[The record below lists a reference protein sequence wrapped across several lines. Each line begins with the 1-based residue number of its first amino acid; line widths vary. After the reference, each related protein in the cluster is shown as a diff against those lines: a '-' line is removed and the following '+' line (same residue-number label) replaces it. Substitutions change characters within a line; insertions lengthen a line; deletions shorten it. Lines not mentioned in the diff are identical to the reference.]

1 MVRQLYFG
9 ARQVEYYMKI
19 KKLSL
24 LNYKKFTELHIEQ
37 IPITSKL
44 VVLVGPNGSGK
55 SSLFDAF
62 LMKSREKRGNF
73 RLDREMEDYYINNTR
88 DSHLNNAT
96 TQNISSRIQI
106 DYHSIENGSNE
117 KPLLLYM
124 RSAYRNESDFR
135 LSSIEAVKP
144 SVDQDRISRIIDV
157 DVAVSDNY
165 RRLFWKRSTD
175 VDNKPGNMTFEKYRS
190 KFLGELQEILQNL
203 FPDPKLVLQDFG
215 GTNDF
220 GVFRFSKGIS
230 RNFHYKNLS
239 SGEKAAFDLLL
250 DVFVNRSEYKDA
262 IYCIDE
268 PEAHMATALHAPLL
282 DALLKLIPEESQL
295 WIATHSIGFVRKAY
309 EIKCQSDEVTFLNF
323 SENNFDK
330 CVTILPSNPNRSFWQ
345 TVYRVALDDLGEL
358 VAPSEIIICEG
369 DRSKVSQGFDAE
381 CYNKLFSNSQ
391 PNTLFLSL
399 GGSKEVEN
407 CEQIIAILKSVVS
420 GVKVRK
426 LVDRDEMPEG
436 ARLQKIEEGVNVLRR
451 REIENYLYDP
461 LVLKTFLRNNGYE
474 MLIDDILKKYEELL
488 QEPFNVN
495 SNVDKRTQQNLL
507 HVIKQLT
514 KETNLGN
521 SIQEFAIHHL
531 VPALKT
537 TASVFQELER
547 DIFQTTTSH

>member
-1 MVRQLYFG
+1 
-9 ARQVEYYMKI
+9 MKI

>member
-24 LNYKKFTELHIEQ
+24 FNYKKFTELHIEQ

-73 RLDREMEDYYINNTR
+73 KLDREMEDYYINNTR

-96 TQNISSRIQI
+96 TKNISSRIQI

-144 SVDQDRISRIIDV
+144 SVDQNRFSRIIDV
-157 DVAVSDNY
+157 DVAVSENY

-175 VDNKPGNMTFEKYRS
+175 VDNKPGDMTFEKYRS

-381 CYNKLFSNSQ
+381 CYNRLFSNSQ

-407 CEQIIAILKSVVS
+407 CEQIIAILKSVIS

-461 LVLKTFLRNNGYE
+461 LVLKTFLRNNEYE

-521 SIQEFAIHHL
+521 SIQEFAIYHL

-537 TASVFQELER
+537 TASVFHELEK